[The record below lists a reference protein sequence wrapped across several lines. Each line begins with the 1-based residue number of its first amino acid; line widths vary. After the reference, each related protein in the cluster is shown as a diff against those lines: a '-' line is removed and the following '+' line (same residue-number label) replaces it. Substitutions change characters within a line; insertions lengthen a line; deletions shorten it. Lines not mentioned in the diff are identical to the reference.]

1 MLLWPFAAFLLSVY
15 SCWYQQQPVD
25 LVGAGSILRFQ
36 LSCVR
41 YVREPD
47 QHCSDCWSRNAE
59 RAQFIDA
66 GKSRPFLALGISLKP
81 ALSLV
86 GDSCYN
92 MSQ

>member
-36 LSCVR
+36 LSCLR

-47 QHCSDCWSRNAE
+47 QRSQAV
-59 RAQFIDA
+59 
-66 GKSRPFLALGISLKP
+66 ALEMQRE
-81 ALSLV
+81 LSL
-86 GDSCYN
+86 
-92 MSQ
+92 